1 MKFLCDINQHMNIFL
16 YFQTISL
23 SDTIP
28 PITKSLYPLME
39 GLHMLWILSE
49 FYCKDE
55 QMMMLMERIAWVLCT
70 RAKEHLLIKDIFK

>member
-1 MKFLCDINQHMNIFL
+1 
-16 YFQTISL
+16 
-23 SDTIP
+23 
-28 PITKSLYPLME
+28 ME